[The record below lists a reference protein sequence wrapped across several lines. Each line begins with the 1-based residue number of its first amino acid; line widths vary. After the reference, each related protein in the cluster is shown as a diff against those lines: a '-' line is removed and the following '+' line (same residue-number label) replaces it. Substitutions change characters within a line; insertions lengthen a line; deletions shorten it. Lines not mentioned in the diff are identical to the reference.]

1 MFRIVLT
8 IICADGKETTENM
21 KKMKKNWVE
30 ISKLKLMKIFKIIKS
45 TIVSY
50 CLIIKYHSKW
60 INEKSSK
67 SALILS
73 N

>member
-30 ISKLKLMKIFKIIKS
+30 ISKL
-45 TIVSY
+45 
-50 CLIIKYHSKW
+50 
-60 INEKSSK
+60 
-67 SALILS
+67 ILS
-73 N
+73 NLRWLDHIVDSSVLTEKIVDLLEGAPVQV